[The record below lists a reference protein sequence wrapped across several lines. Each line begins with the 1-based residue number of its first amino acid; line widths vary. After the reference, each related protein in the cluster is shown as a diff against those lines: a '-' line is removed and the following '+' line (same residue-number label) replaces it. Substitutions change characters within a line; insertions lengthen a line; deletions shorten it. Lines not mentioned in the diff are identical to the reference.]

1 MPEPRS
7 RSRSGE
13 SCQQTSRVGYS
24 EAAARGPLA
33 RCYCG
38 ARGEKGGALDVRIS
52 LTEHLLVEANGTR
65 LDERRF
71 PGRQGRILF
80 AYLAAQNGRAV
91 PRDELAELLWG
102 DELPA
107 TWEKALRV
115 LMTKLR
121 ALLEECGID
130 GSSALTAAFGCYRLA
145 LPAGAW
151 IDVNAAANAVER
163 AEAARAAGALDEAR
177 AQASTAAELARRTF
191 LPGEDGSWV
200 EEQRRD
206 LRDILVR
213 ALECLRDT
221 ALADGELGDAVRY
234 AGEIT
239 ELEPFR
245 ESSYRAL
252 MQAHAAAG
260 NPAEALRVYE
270 RCRHFLAEELGAY
283 PSAESEAA
291 YLELLRSS
299 RGDPATEVDRV
310 ETDAHRPGLPPPI
323 GHEPPRFGRRKLA
336 GLVAGVLLLAAV
348 VAGAVAVAASNQRP
362 LEILPTSLVRLDPET
377 LEPSQVIR
385 IGPRADLLVVAGG
398 YVWITHGLLR
408 YTDDDY
414 LRDAGDRTLTRVD
427 PSTGA
432 ARVIGGGLAPCGIA
446 ADPSGDVWVANCFAS
461 GPGANVVR
469 VDARTLEF
477 EATWPVPAGD
487 GYYRGMAYGGGAL
500 WVADASGAGDSRRVN
515 VTQLNPRT
523 GARRSIRLAR
533 HASALAWSPSYGDLW
548 MTNFADTSV
557 SRMHAETEDSKT
569 FDSVA
574 KNPGALVVQDDAV
587 WVGDWNA
594 PAVLRLPAGET
605 GRAGRISLPM
615 TTRPGGIT
623 SVAAGAGGIWAAVPD
638 DRAVWRIDPT
648 THRTTRIG
656 LRYHPWGVAAGDEG
670 VWAVLR
676 SHNE

>member
-1 MPEPRS
+1 
-7 RSRSGE
+7 
-13 SCQQTSRVGYS
+13 
-24 EAAARGPLA
+24 
-33 RCYCG
+33 
-38 ARGEKGGALDVRIS
+38 
-52 LTEHLLVEANGTR
+52 
-65 LDERRF
+65 
-71 PGRQGRILF
+71 
-80 AYLAAQNGRAV
+80 
-91 PRDELAELLWG
+91 
-102 DELPA
+102 
-107 TWEKALRV
+107 LRV

-151 IDVNAAANAVER
+151 IDVDAAASAVDR

-191 LPGEDGSWV
+191 LPGEEGTWV

-213 ALECLRDT
+213 SLECLRDT
-221 ALADGELGDAVRY
+221 ALADGKLGDAVRH
-234 AGEIT
+234 AAEIT

-270 RCRHFLAEELGAY
+270 RCRRFLAEELGAY
-283 PSAESEAA
+283 PSVESEAA
-291 YLELLRSS
+291 YLEILQTS
-299 RGDPATEVDRV
+299 RDGPAAEVDRV
-310 ETDAHRPGLPPPI
+310 EADRLDPGLLPPA
-323 GHEPPRFGRRKLA
+323 GDEPPRLGRGK
-336 GLVAGVLLLAAV
+336 VAAL
-348 VAGAVAVAASNQRP
+348 VAGAVLLVAGGAGAFAVAASDQRP
-362 LEILPTSLVRLDPET
+362 LELLPNSLVRLDPET
-377 LEPSQVIR
+377 LEPSQVVR
-385 IGPRADLLVVAGG
+385 IGPRADLVAVAGG

-427 PSTGA
+427 PSTGE
-432 ARVIGGGLAPCGIA
+432 ARVVGGGLAPCGIA

-461 GPGANVVR
+461 ATGANVVR
-469 VDARTLEF
+469 VDATTLEF

-487 GYYRGMAYGGGAL
+487 GYYRGMAFGGGAL
-500 WVADASGAGDSRRVN
+500 WVADASGAGDFRRVN

-533 HASALAWSPSYGDLW
+533 HVSALAWADGYGDLW
-548 MTNFADTSV
+548 MTNFVDKSV
-557 SRMHAETEDSKT
+557 SRMHVATEQSKQ

-574 KNPGALVVQDDAV
+574 RNPGALVVDGDAV

-594 PAVLRLPAGET
+594 PAVLRLPADGT
-605 GRAGRISLPM
+605 RRAGRISLPM
-615 TTRPGGIT
+615 TTPGGIT

-638 DRAVWRIDPT
+638 DRAVWRIDPKT
-648 THRTTRIG
+648 NRTTRIG
-656 LRYHPWGVAAGDEG
+656 LPYHPWGVAVGDDG

-676 SHNE
+676 ERNE

>member
-1 MPEPRS
+1 
-7 RSRSGE
+7 
-13 SCQQTSRVGYS
+13 
-24 EAAARGPLA
+24 
-33 RCYCG
+33 
-38 ARGEKGGALDVRIS
+38 
-52 LTEHLLVEANGTR
+52 
-65 LDERRF
+65 
-71 PGRQGRILF
+71 
-80 AYLAAQNGRAV
+80 
-91 PRDELAELLWG
+91 
-102 DELPA
+102 
-107 TWEKALRV
+107 LRV

-151 IDVNAAANAVER
+151 IDVDAAASAVDR

-191 LPGEDGSWV
+191 LPGEEGTWV

-213 ALECLRDT
+213 SLECLRDT
-221 ALADGELGDAVRY
+221 ALADGKLGDAVRY
-234 AGEIT
+234 AAEIT

-270 RCRHFLAEELGAY
+270 RCRRFLAEELGAY
-283 PSAESEAA
+283 PSVESEAA
-291 YLELLRSS
+291 YLEILQTS
-299 RGDPATEVDRV
+299 RDGPAAEVDRV
-310 ETDAHRPGLPPPI
+310 EADRLDRGLLPPA
-323 GHEPPRFGRRKLA
+323 GDEPPRLGRGK
-336 GLVAGVLLLAAV
+336 VAAL
-348 VAGAVAVAASNQRP
+348 VAGAVLLVAGGAGAFAVAASDQRP
-362 LEILPTSLVRLDPET
+362 LELLPNSLVRLDPET
-377 LEPSQVIR
+377 LEPSQVVR
-385 IGPRADLLVVAGG
+385 IGPRADLVAVAGG

-427 PSTGA
+427 PSTGE
-432 ARVIGGGLAPCGIA
+432 ARVVGGGLAPCGIA

-461 GPGANVVR
+461 ATGANVVR
-469 VDARTLEF
+469 VDATTLEF

-487 GYYRGMAYGGGAL
+487 GYYRGMAFGGGAL
-500 WVADASGAGDSRRVN
+500 WVADASGAGDFRRVN

-533 HASALAWSPSYGDLW
+533 HVSALAWADGYGDLW
-548 MTNFADTSV
+548 MTNFVDKSV
-557 SRMHAETEDSKT
+557 SRMHVATEQSKQ

-574 KNPGALVVQDDAV
+574 RNPGALVVDGDAV

-594 PAVLRLPAGET
+594 PAVLRLPADGT
-605 GRAGRISLPM
+605 RRAGRISLPM
-615 TTRPGGIT
+615 TTPGGIT

-638 DRAVWRIDPT
+638 DRAVWRIDPKT
-648 THRTTRIG
+648 NRTTRIG
-656 LRYHPWGVAAGDEG
+656 LPYHPWGVAVGDDG

-676 SHNE
+676 ERNE

>member
-1 MPEPRS
+1 
-7 RSRSGE
+7 
-13 SCQQTSRVGYS
+13 V
-24 EAAARGPLA
+24 
-33 RCYCG
+33 
-38 ARGEKGGALDVRIS
+38 
-52 LTEHLLVEANGTR
+52 
-65 LDERRF
+65 
-71 PGRQGRILF
+71 F

-145 LPAGAW
+145 LPEGVW
-151 IDVNAAANAVER
+151 IDVDAATNAVER

-177 AQASTAAELARRTF
+177 AQASTATELARRTF
-191 LPGEDGSWV
+191 LPGEEGSWV

-221 ALADGELGDAVRY
+221 ALADGELGDAVRH

-270 RCRHFLAEELGAY
+270 RCRRFLADELGAY

-291 YLELLRSS
+291 YLEILRSS
-299 RGDPATEVDRV
+299 RGSPATEVDRI
-310 ETDAHRPGLPPPI
+310 ETDALRPGLPQPI
-323 GHEPPRFGRRKLA
+323 GDEPRRFGRRKLA

-348 VAGAVAVAASNQRP
+348 VAGAVAVAESDQRP
-362 LEILPTSLVRLDPET
+362 LAILPTSLVRLDPAT
-377 LEPSQVIR
+377 LEPSQVVE
-385 IGPRADLLVVAGG
+385 IGARADLVVVAGG

-408 YTDDDY
+408 YTDDDF

-427 PSTGA
+427 PSTGET
-432 ARVIGGGLAPCGIA
+432 RVVGGGLAPCGIA

-461 GPGANVVR
+461 ATGANVVR

-487 GYYRGMAYGGGAL
+487 GYYRGMAYGAGAL
-500 WVADASGAGDSRRVN
+500 WVADASGAGDHRRVN

-523 GARRSIRLAR
+523 GARRSIRFAR
-533 HASALAWSPSYGDLW
+533 HATALAWSETYGDLW
-548 MTNFADTSV
+548 MTNFADRSV
-557 SRMHAETEDSKT
+557 SRMHAATEDSMR

-574 KNPGALVVQDDAV
+574 KNPGALVVQGDAV

-594 PAVLRLPAGET
+594 PAVLRLPAVGT
-605 GRAGRISLPM
+605 GRAARIPLAK
-615 TTRPGGIT
+615 TGGIT

-638 DRAVWRIDPT
+638 DRAVWRIDPKT
-648 THRTTRIG
+648 NRVTRIG
-656 LRYHPWGVAAGDEG
+656 LPYHPWGVAVGDDG

-676 SHNE
+676 AHNE

>member
-1 MPEPRS
+1 
-7 RSRSGE
+7 
-13 SCQQTSRVGYS
+13 
-24 EAAARGPLA
+24 
-33 RCYCG
+33 
-38 ARGEKGGALDVRIS
+38 
-52 LTEHLLVEANGTR
+52 
-65 LDERRF
+65 
-71 PGRQGRILF
+71 
-80 AYLAAQNGRAV
+80 
-91 PRDELAELLWG
+91 
-102 DELPA
+102 
-107 TWEKALRV
+107 
-115 LMTKLR
+115 MTKLR

-145 LPAGAW
+145 LPVGAW
-151 IDVNAAANAVER
+151 IDVDAAASAVDR

-191 LPGEDGSWV
+191 LPGEEGTWV

-213 ALECLRDT
+213 SLECLRDT
-221 ALADGELGDAVRY
+221 ALADGKLGDAVRY
-234 AGEIT
+234 ATEIT

-270 RCRHFLAEELGAY
+270 RCRRFLAEELGAY
-283 PSAESEAA
+283 PSVESEAA
-291 YLELLRSS
+291 YLEILQTS
-299 RGDPATEVDRV
+299 RDGPAAEVDRV
-310 ETDAHRPGLPPPI
+310 EADRLDPGLLPPA
-323 GHEPPRFGRRKLA
+323 GDEPPRLGRGK
-336 GLVAGVLLLAAV
+336 VAAL
-348 VAGAVAVAASNQRP
+348 VAGAVLLVAGGAGAFAVAASDQRP
-362 LEILPTSLVRLDPET
+362 LELLPNSLVRLDPET
-377 LEPSQVIR
+377 LEPSQVVR
-385 IGPRADLLVVAGG
+385 IGPRADLVAVAGG

-427 PSTGA
+427 PSTGE
-432 ARVIGGGLAPCGIA
+432 ARVVGGGLAPCGIA

-461 GPGANVVR
+461 ATGANVVR
-469 VDARTLEF
+469 VDATTLEF

-487 GYYRGMAYGGGAL
+487 GYYRGMAFGGGAL
-500 WVADASGAGDSRRVN
+500 WVADASGAGDFRRVN

-533 HASALAWSPSYGDLW
+533 HVSALAWADGYGDLW
-548 MTNFADTSV
+548 MTNFVDKSV
-557 SRMHAETEDSKT
+557 SRMHVATEQSKQ

-574 KNPGALVVQDDAV
+574 RNPGALVVDGDAV

-594 PAVLRLPAGET
+594 PAVLRLPADGT
-605 GRAGRISLPM
+605 RRAGRISLPM
-615 TTRPGGIT
+615 TTPGGIT

-638 DRAVWRIDPT
+638 DRAVWRIDPKT
-648 THRTTRIG
+648 NRTTRIG
-656 LRYHPWGVAAGDEG
+656 LPYHPWGVAVGDDG

-676 SHNE
+676 ERNE

>member
-1 MPEPRS
+1 
-7 RSRSGE
+7 
-13 SCQQTSRVGYS
+13 
-24 EAAARGPLA
+24 
-33 RCYCG
+33 
-38 ARGEKGGALDVRIS
+38 
-52 LTEHLLVEANGTR
+52 
-65 LDERRF
+65 
-71 PGRQGRILF
+71 
-80 AYLAAQNGRAV
+80 
-91 PRDELAELLWG
+91 
-102 DELPA
+102 
-107 TWEKALRV
+107 LRV

-151 IDVNAAANAVER
+151 IDVDAAASAVDR

-191 LPGEDGSWV
+191 LPGEEGTWV

-213 ALECLRDT
+213 SLECLRDT
-221 ALADGELGDAVRY
+221 ALADGKLGDAVRY
-234 AGEIT
+234 AAEIT

-270 RCRHFLAEELGAY
+270 RCRRFLAEELGAY
-283 PSAESEAA
+283 PSVESEAA
-291 YLELLRSS
+291 YLEILQTS
-299 RGDPATEVDRV
+299 RDGPAAEVDRV
-310 ETDAHRPGLPPPI
+310 EADRLDPGLLPPA
-323 GHEPPRFGRRKLA
+323 GDEPPRLGRGK
-336 GLVAGVLLLAAV
+336 VAAL
-348 VAGAVAVAASNQRP
+348 VAGAVLLAAGGAGAFAVAASDQRP
-362 LEILPTSLVRLDPET
+362 LELLPNSLVRLDPET
-377 LEPSQVIR
+377 LEPSQVVR
-385 IGPRADLLVVAGG
+385 IGPRADLVAVAGG

-427 PSTGA
+427 PSTGE
-432 ARVIGGGLAPCGIA
+432 ARVVGGGLAPCGIA

-461 GPGANVVR
+461 ATGANVVR
-469 VDARTLEF
+469 VDATTLEF

-487 GYYRGMAYGGGAL
+487 GYYRGMAFGGGAL
-500 WVADASGAGDSRRVN
+500 WVADASGAGDFRRVN

-533 HASALAWSPSYGDLW
+533 HVSALAWADGYGDLW
-548 MTNFADTSV
+548 MTNFVDKSV
-557 SRMHAETEDSKT
+557 SRMHVATEQSKR

-574 KNPGALVVQDDAV
+574 RNPGALVVDGDAV

-594 PAVLRLPAGET
+594 PAVLRLPADGT
-605 GRAGRISLPM
+605 RRAGRISLPM
-615 TTRPGGIT
+615 TTPGGIT

-638 DRAVWRIDPT
+638 DRAVWRIDPKT
-648 THRTTRIG
+648 NRTTRIG
-656 LRYHPWGVAAGDEG
+656 LPYHPWGVAVGDDG

-676 SHNE
+676 ERNE

>member
-1 MPEPRS
+1 
-7 RSRSGE
+7 
-13 SCQQTSRVGYS
+13 
-24 EAAARGPLA
+24 
-33 RCYCG
+33 
-38 ARGEKGGALDVRIS
+38 
-52 LTEHLLVEANGTR
+52 
-65 LDERRF
+65 
-71 PGRQGRILF
+71 
-80 AYLAAQNGRAV
+80 
-91 PRDELAELLWG
+91 
-102 DELPA
+102 
-107 TWEKALRV
+107 
-115 LMTKLR
+115 MTKLR

-151 IDVNAAANAVER
+151 IDVDAAASAVDR

-191 LPGEDGSWV
+191 LPGEEGTWV

-213 ALECLRDT
+213 SLECLRDT
-221 ALADGELGDAVRY
+221 ALADGKLGDAVRY
-234 AGEIT
+234 AAEIT

-270 RCRHFLAEELGAY
+270 RCRRFLAEELGAY
-283 PSAESEAA
+283 PSVESEAA
-291 YLELLRSS
+291 YLEILQTS
-299 RGDPATEVDRV
+299 RDGPAAEVDRV
-310 ETDAHRPGLPPPI
+310 EADRLDPGLLPPA
-323 GHEPPRFGRRKLA
+323 GDEPPRLGRGK
-336 GLVAGVLLLAAV
+336 VAAL
-348 VAGAVAVAASNQRP
+348 VAGAVLLVAGGAGAFAVAASDQRP
-362 LEILPTSLVRLDPET
+362 LELLPNSLVRLDPET
-377 LEPSQVIR
+377 LEPSQVVR
-385 IGPRADLLVVAGG
+385 IGPRADLVAVAGG

-427 PSTGA
+427 PSTGE
-432 ARVIGGGLAPCGIA
+432 ARVVGGGLAPCGIA

-461 GPGANVVR
+461 ATGANVVR
-469 VDARTLEF
+469 VDATTLEF

-487 GYYRGMAYGGGAL
+487 GYYRGMAFGGGAL
-500 WVADASGAGDSRRVN
+500 WVADASGAGDFRRVN

-533 HASALAWSPSYGDLW
+533 HVSALAWADGYGDLW
-548 MTNFADTSV
+548 MTNFVDKSV
-557 SRMHAETEDSKT
+557 SRMHVATEQSKQ

-574 KNPGALVVQDDAV
+574 RNPGALVVDGDAV

-594 PAVLRLPAGET
+594 PAVLRLPADGT
-605 GRAGRISLPM
+605 RRAGRISLPM
-615 TTRPGGIT
+615 TTPGGIT

-638 DRAVWRIDPT
+638 DRAVWRIDPKT
-648 THRTTRIG
+648 NRTTRIG
-656 LRYHPWGVAAGDEG
+656 LPYHPWGVAVGDDG

-676 SHNE
+676 ERNE

>member
-1 MPEPRS
+1 M
-7 RSRSGE
+7 
-13 SCQQTSRVGYS
+13 
-24 EAAARGPLA
+24 
-33 RCYCG
+33 
-38 ARGEKGGALDVRIS
+38 
-52 LTEHLLVEANGTR
+52 
-65 LDERRF
+65 
-71 PGRQGRILF
+71 F

-91 PRDELAELLWG
+91 SRDELAELLWG

-151 IDVNAAANAVER
+151 IDVHAAANAVER
-163 AEAARAAGALDEAR
+163 AEAARAAGVHDEAR
-177 AQASTAAELARRTF
+177 AQASTAAELARRIF
-191 LPGEDGSWV
+191 LPGEEGSWV

-234 AGEIT
+234 AAEIT

-245 ESSYRAL
+245 ESSCRAL

-270 RCRHFLAEELGAY
+270 RCRRFLADELGAY
-283 PSAESEAA
+283 PSVESEAA
-291 YLELLRSS
+291 YLEILRSS
-299 RGDPATEVDRV
+299 RGSPAGEVDRV
-310 ETDAHRPGLPPPI
+310 EADGLGPGVLPPA
-323 GHEPPRFGRRKLA
+323 GDEPPRLGRGKVA
-336 GLVAGVLLLAAV
+336 ALVAGALLLAAV
-348 VAGAVAVAASNQRP
+348 GAGAFAIAASDQRP
-362 LEILPTSLVRLDPET
+362 PEILPTSLVRLDPET
-377 LEPSQVIR
+377 LEPSQVVR
-385 IGPRADLLVVAGG
+385 IGPRADLVAVAGG

-427 PSTGA
+427 PSTGE
-432 ARVIGGGLAPCGIA
+432 ARVVGGGLAPCGIA

-461 GPGANVVR
+461 ATGANVVR

-477 EATWPVPAGD
+477 KATWPVPAGD

-500 WVADASGAGDSRRVN
+500 WVADASGAGDLRRVK

-523 GARRSIRLAR
+523 GARRSIGLAR
-533 HASALAWSPSYGDLW
+533 HASALAWSAGYGDLW
-548 MTNFADTSV
+548 MTNFAHKSV

-574 KNPGALVVQDDAV
+574 KNPGALVVQGDAV
-587 WVGDWNA
+587 WVGDWNL
-594 PAVLRLPAGET
+594 PAVLRLPADGT

-638 DRAVWRIDPT
+638 DRAVWRIDPKT
-648 THRTTRIG
+648 NRTTRIG
-656 LRYHPWGVAAGDEG
+656 LRYHPWGVAVGDDG

-676 SHNE
+676 ERNE

>member
-1 MPEPRS
+1 
-7 RSRSGE
+7 
-13 SCQQTSRVGYS
+13 
-24 EAAARGPLA
+24 
-33 RCYCG
+33 
-38 ARGEKGGALDVRIS
+38 
-52 LTEHLLVEANGTR
+52 
-65 LDERRF
+65 
-71 PGRQGRILF
+71 
-80 AYLAAQNGRAV
+80 
-91 PRDELAELLWG
+91 
-102 DELPA
+102 
-107 TWEKALRV
+107 LRV

-151 IDVNAAANAVER
+151 IDVDAAASAVDR

-191 LPGEDGSWV
+191 LPGEEGTWV

-213 ALECLRDT
+213 SLECLRDT
-221 ALADGELGDAVRY
+221 ALADGKLGDAVRY
-234 AGEIT
+234 AAEIT

-270 RCRHFLAEELGAY
+270 RCRRFLAEELGAY
-283 PSAESEAA
+283 PSVESEAA
-291 YLELLRSS
+291 YLEILQTS
-299 RGDPATEVDRV
+299 RDGPAAEVDRV
-310 ETDAHRPGLPPPI
+310 EADRLDPGLLPPA
-323 GHEPPRFGRRKLA
+323 GDEPPRLGRGK
-336 GLVAGVLLLAAV
+336 VAAL
-348 VAGAVAVAASNQRP
+348 VAGAVLLAAGGAGAFAVAASDQRP
-362 LEILPTSLVRLDPET
+362 LELLPNSLVRLDPET
-377 LEPSQVIR
+377 LEPSQVVR
-385 IGPRADLLVVAGG
+385 IGPRADLVAVAGG

-427 PSTGA
+427 PSTGE
-432 ARVIGGGLAPCGIA
+432 ARVVGGGLAPCGIA

-461 GPGANVVR
+461 ATGANVVR
-469 VDARTLEF
+469 VDATTLEF

-487 GYYRGMAYGGGAL
+487 GYYRGMAFGGGAL
-500 WVADASGAGDSRRVN
+500 WVADASGAGDFRRVN

-533 HASALAWSPSYGDLW
+533 HVSALAWADGYGDLW
-548 MTNFADTSV
+548 MTNFVDKSV
-557 SRMHAETEDSKT
+557 SRMHVATEQSKQ

-574 KNPGALVVQDDAV
+574 RNPGALVVDGDAV

-594 PAVLRLPAGET
+594 PAVLRLPADGT
-605 GRAGRISLPM
+605 RRAGRISLPM
-615 TTRPGGIT
+615 TTPGGIT

-638 DRAVWRIDPT
+638 DRAVWRIDPKT
-648 THRTTRIG
+648 NRTTRIG
-656 LRYHPWGVAAGDEG
+656 LPYHPWGVAVGDDG

-676 SHNE
+676 ERNE

>member
-1 MPEPRS
+1 
-7 RSRSGE
+7 
-13 SCQQTSRVGYS
+13 
-24 EAAARGPLA
+24 
-33 RCYCG
+33 
-38 ARGEKGGALDVRIS
+38 
-52 LTEHLLVEANGTR
+52 
-65 LDERRF
+65 
-71 PGRQGRILF
+71 
-80 AYLAAQNGRAV
+80 
-91 PRDELAELLWG
+91 
-102 DELPA
+102 
-107 TWEKALRV
+107 
-115 LMTKLR
+115 MTKLR

-145 LPAGAW
+145 LPVGAW
-151 IDVNAAANAVER
+151 IDVDAAASAVDR

-191 LPGEDGSWV
+191 LPGEEGTWV

-213 ALECLRDT
+213 SLECLRDT
-221 ALADGELGDAVRY
+221 ALADGKLGDAVRY
-234 AGEIT
+234 AAEIT

-270 RCRHFLAEELGAY
+270 RCRRFLADELGAY
-283 PSAESEAA
+283 PSVESEAA
-291 YLELLRSS
+291 YLEILQTS
-299 RGDPATEVDRV
+299 RDGPAAEVDRV
-310 ETDAHRPGLPPPI
+310 EADRLDPGLLPPA
-323 GHEPPRFGRRKLA
+323 GDEPPRLGRGK
-336 GLVAGVLLLAAV
+336 VAAL
-348 VAGAVAVAASNQRP
+348 VAGAVLLVAGGAGAFAVAASDQRP
-362 LEILPTSLVRLDPET
+362 LELLPNSLVRLDPET
-377 LEPSQVIR
+377 LEPSQVVR
-385 IGPRADLLVVAGG
+385 IGPRADLVAVAGG

-427 PSTGA
+427 PSTGE
-432 ARVIGGGLAPCGIA
+432 ARVVGGGLAPCGIA

-461 GPGANVVR
+461 ATGANVVR
-469 VDARTLEF
+469 VDATTLEF

-487 GYYRGMAYGGGAL
+487 GYYRGMAFGGGAL
-500 WVADASGAGDSRRVN
+500 WVADASGAGDFRRVN

-533 HASALAWSPSYGDLW
+533 HVSALAWADGYGDLW
-548 MTNFADTSV
+548 MTNFVDKSV
-557 SRMHAETEDSKT
+557 SRMHVATEQSKQ

-574 KNPGALVVQDDAV
+574 RNPGALVVDGDAV

-594 PAVLRLPAGET
+594 PAVLRLPADGT
-605 GRAGRISLPM
+605 RRAGRISLPM
-615 TTRPGGIT
+615 TTPGGIT

-638 DRAVWRIDPT
+638 DRAVWRIDPKT
-648 THRTTRIG
+648 NRTTRIG
-656 LRYHPWGVAAGDEG
+656 LPYHPWGVAVGDDG

-676 SHNE
+676 ERNE

>member
-1 MPEPRS
+1 
-7 RSRSGE
+7 
-13 SCQQTSRVGYS
+13 
-24 EAAARGPLA
+24 
-33 RCYCG
+33 
-38 ARGEKGGALDVRIS
+38 
-52 LTEHLLVEANGTR
+52 
-65 LDERRF
+65 
-71 PGRQGRILF
+71 
-80 AYLAAQNGRAV
+80 
-91 PRDELAELLWG
+91 
-102 DELPA
+102 
-107 TWEKALRV
+107 LRV

-145 LPAGAW
+145 LPVGAW
-151 IDVNAAANAVER
+151 IDVDAAASAVDR

-177 AQASTAAELARRTF
+177 AQASTAAELARRIF
-191 LPGEDGSWV
+191 LPGEEGTWV

-213 ALECLRDT
+213 SLECLRDT
-221 ALADGELGDAVRY
+221 ALADGKLGDAVRY
-234 AGEIT
+234 AAEIT

-270 RCRHFLAEELGAY
+270 RCRRFLAEELGAY
-283 PSAESEAA
+283 PSVESEAA
-291 YLELLRSS
+291 YLEILQTS
-299 RGDPATEVDRV
+299 RDGPAAEVDRV
-310 ETDAHRPGLPPPI
+310 EADRLDPGLLPPA
-323 GHEPPRFGRRKLA
+323 GDEPPRLGRGK
-336 GLVAGVLLLAAV
+336 VAAL
-348 VAGAVAVAASNQRP
+348 VAGAVLLVAGGAGAFAVAASDQRP
-362 LEILPTSLVRLDPET
+362 LELLPNSLVRLDPET
-377 LEPSQVIR
+377 LEPSQVVR
-385 IGPRADLLVVAGG
+385 IGPRADLVAVAGG

-427 PSTGA
+427 PSTGE
-432 ARVIGGGLAPCGIA
+432 ARVVGGGLAPCGIA

-461 GPGANVVR
+461 ATGANVVR
-469 VDARTLEF
+469 VDATTLEF

-487 GYYRGMAYGGGAL
+487 GYYRGMAFGGGAL
-500 WVADASGAGDSRRVN
+500 WVADASGAGDFRRVN

-533 HASALAWSPSYGDLW
+533 HVSALAWADGYGDLW
-548 MTNFADTSV
+548 MTNFVDKSV
-557 SRMHAETEDSKT
+557 SRMHVATEQSKQ

-574 KNPGALVVQDDAV
+574 RNPGALVVDGDAV

-594 PAVLRLPAGET
+594 PAVLRLPADGT
-605 GRAGRISLPM
+605 RRAGRISLPM
-615 TTRPGGIT
+615 TTPGGIT

-638 DRAVWRIDPT
+638 DRAVWRIDPKT
-648 THRTTRIG
+648 NRTTRIG
-656 LRYHPWGVAAGDEG
+656 LPYHPWGVAVGDDG

-676 SHNE
+676 ERNE

>member
-1 MPEPRS
+1 
-7 RSRSGE
+7 
-13 SCQQTSRVGYS
+13 
-24 EAAARGPLA
+24 
-33 RCYCG
+33 
-38 ARGEKGGALDVRIS
+38 
-52 LTEHLLVEANGTR
+52 
-65 LDERRF
+65 
-71 PGRQGRILF
+71 
-80 AYLAAQNGRAV
+80 
-91 PRDELAELLWG
+91 
-102 DELPA
+102 
-107 TWEKALRV
+107 LRV

-145 LPAGAW
+145 LPVGAW
-151 IDVNAAANAVER
+151 IDVDAAASAVDR

-191 LPGEDGSWV
+191 LPGEEGTWV

-213 ALECLRDT
+213 SLECLRDT
-221 ALADGELGDAVRY
+221 ALADGKLGDAVRY
-234 AGEIT
+234 AAEIT

-270 RCRHFLAEELGAY
+270 RCRRFLAEELGAY
-283 PSAESEAA
+283 PSVESEAA
-291 YLELLRSS
+291 YLEILQTS
-299 RGDPATEVDRV
+299 RDGPAAEVDRV
-310 ETDAHRPGLPPPI
+310 EADRLDPGLLPPA
-323 GHEPPRFGRRKLA
+323 GDEPPRLGRGK
-336 GLVAGVLLLAAV
+336 VAAL
-348 VAGAVAVAASNQRP
+348 VAGAVLLVAGGAGAFAVAASDQRP
-362 LEILPTSLVRLDPET
+362 LELLPNSLVRLDPET
-377 LEPSQVIR
+377 LEPSQVVR
-385 IGPRADLLVVAGG
+385 IGPRADLVAVAGG

-427 PSTGA
+427 PSTGE
-432 ARVIGGGLAPCGIA
+432 ARVVGGGLAPCGIA

-461 GPGANVVR
+461 ATGANVVR
-469 VDARTLEF
+469 VDATTLEF

-487 GYYRGMAYGGGAL
+487 GYYRGMAFGGGAL
-500 WVADASGAGDSRRVN
+500 WVADASGAGDFRRVN

-533 HASALAWSPSYGDLW
+533 HVSALAWADGYGDLW
-548 MTNFADTSV
+548 MTNFVDKSV
-557 SRMHAETEDSKT
+557 SRMHVATEQSKR

-574 KNPGALVVQDDAV
+574 RNPGALVVDGDAV

-594 PAVLRLPAGET
+594 PAVLRLPADGT
-605 GRAGRISLPM
+605 RRAGRISLPM
-615 TTRPGGIT
+615 TTPGGIT

-638 DRAVWRIDPT
+638 DRAVWRIDPKT
-648 THRTTRIG
+648 NRTTRIG
-656 LRYHPWGVAAGDEG
+656 LPYHPWGVAVGDDG

-676 SHNE
+676 ERNE

>member
-1 MPEPRS
+1 
-7 RSRSGE
+7 
-13 SCQQTSRVGYS
+13 
-24 EAAARGPLA
+24 
-33 RCYCG
+33 
-38 ARGEKGGALDVRIS
+38 
-52 LTEHLLVEANGTR
+52 
-65 LDERRF
+65 
-71 PGRQGRILF
+71 
-80 AYLAAQNGRAV
+80 
-91 PRDELAELLWG
+91 
-102 DELPA
+102 
-107 TWEKALRV
+107 LRV

-145 LPAGAW
+145 LPVGAW
-151 IDVNAAANAVER
+151 IDVDAAASAVDR

-191 LPGEDGSWV
+191 LPGEEGTWV

-213 ALECLRDT
+213 SLECLRDT
-221 ALADGELGDAVRY
+221 ALADGKLGDAVRY
-234 AGEIT
+234 AAEIT

-270 RCRHFLAEELGAY
+270 RCRRFLAEELGAY
-283 PSAESEAA
+283 PSVESEAA
-291 YLELLRSS
+291 YLEILQTS
-299 RGDPATEVDRV
+299 RDGPAAEVDRV
-310 ETDAHRPGLPPPI
+310 EADRLDPGLLPPA
-323 GHEPPRFGRRKLA
+323 GDEPPGLGRGK
-336 GLVAGVLLLAAV
+336 VAAL
-348 VAGAVAVAASNQRP
+348 VAGAVLLAAGGAGAFAVAASDQRP
-362 LEILPTSLVRLDPET
+362 LELLPNSLVRLDPET
-377 LEPSQVIR
+377 LEPSQVVR
-385 IGPRADLLVVAGG
+385 IGPRADLVAVAGG

-427 PSTGA
+427 PSTGE
-432 ARVIGGGLAPCGIA
+432 ARVVGGGLAPCGIA

-461 GPGANVVR
+461 ATGANVVR
-469 VDARTLEF
+469 VDATTLEF

-487 GYYRGMAYGGGAL
+487 GYYRGMAFGGGAL
-500 WVADASGAGDSRRVN
+500 WVADASGAGDFRRVN

-533 HASALAWSPSYGDLW
+533 HVSALAWADGYGDLW
-548 MTNFADTSV
+548 MTNFVDKSV
-557 SRMHAETEDSKT
+557 SRMHVATEQSKQ

-574 KNPGALVVQDDAV
+574 RNPGALVVDGDAV

-594 PAVLRLPAGET
+594 PAVLRLPADGT
-605 GRAGRISLPM
+605 RRAGRISLPM
-615 TTRPGGIT
+615 TTPGGIT

-638 DRAVWRIDPT
+638 DRAVWRIDPKT
-648 THRTTRIG
+648 NRTTRIG
-656 LRYHPWGVAAGDEG
+656 LPYHPWGVAVGDDG

-676 SHNE
+676 ERNE

>member
-1 MPEPRS
+1 
-7 RSRSGE
+7 
-13 SCQQTSRVGYS
+13 
-24 EAAARGPLA
+24 
-33 RCYCG
+33 
-38 ARGEKGGALDVRIS
+38 
-52 LTEHLLVEANGTR
+52 
-65 LDERRF
+65 
-71 PGRQGRILF
+71 
-80 AYLAAQNGRAV
+80 
-91 PRDELAELLWG
+91 
-102 DELPA
+102 
-107 TWEKALRV
+107 LRV

-145 LPAGAW
+145 LPVGAW
-151 IDVNAAANAVER
+151 IDVDAAASAVDR

-191 LPGEDGSWV
+191 LPGEEGTWV

-206 LRDILVR
+206 LRDVLVR
-213 ALECLRDT
+213 SLECLRDT
-221 ALADGELGDAVRY
+221 ALADGKLGDAVRY
-234 AGEIT
+234 AAEIT

-270 RCRHFLAEELGAY
+270 RCRRFLAEELGAY
-283 PSAESEAA
+283 PSVESEAA
-291 YLELLRSS
+291 YLEILQTS
-299 RGDPATEVDRV
+299 RDGPAAEVDRV
-310 ETDAHRPGLPPPI
+310 EADRLDPGLLPPA
-323 GHEPPRFGRRKLA
+323 GDEPPRLGRGK
-336 GLVAGVLLLAAV
+336 VAAL
-348 VAGAVAVAASNQRP
+348 VAGAVLLVAGGAGAFAVAASDQRP
-362 LEILPTSLVRLDPET
+362 LELLPNSLVRLDPET
-377 LEPSQVIR
+377 LEPSQVVR
-385 IGPRADLLVVAGG
+385 IGPRADLVAVAGG

-427 PSTGA
+427 PSTGE
-432 ARVIGGGLAPCGIA
+432 ARVVGGGLAPCGIA

-461 GPGANVVR
+461 ATGANVVR
-469 VDARTLEF
+469 VDATTLEF

-487 GYYRGMAYGGGAL
+487 GYYRGMAFGGGAL
-500 WVADASGAGDSRRVN
+500 WVADASGAGDFRRVN

-533 HASALAWSPSYGDLW
+533 HVSALAWADGYGDLW
-548 MTNFADTSV
+548 MTNFVDKSV
-557 SRMHAETEDSKT
+557 SRMHVATEQSKQ

-574 KNPGALVVQDDAV
+574 RNPGALVVDGDAV

-594 PAVLRLPAGET
+594 PAVLRLPADGT
-605 GRAGRISLPM
+605 RRAGRISLPM
-615 TTRPGGIT
+615 TTPGGIT

-638 DRAVWRIDPT
+638 DRAVWRIDPKT
-648 THRTTRIG
+648 NRTTRIG
-656 LRYHPWGVAAGDEG
+656 LPYHPWGVAVGDDG

-676 SHNE
+676 ERNE

>member
-1 MPEPRS
+1 
-7 RSRSGE
+7 
-13 SCQQTSRVGYS
+13 
-24 EAAARGPLA
+24 
-33 RCYCG
+33 
-38 ARGEKGGALDVRIS
+38 
-52 LTEHLLVEANGTR
+52 
-65 LDERRF
+65 
-71 PGRQGRILF
+71 
-80 AYLAAQNGRAV
+80 
-91 PRDELAELLWG
+91 
-102 DELPA
+102 
-107 TWEKALRV
+107 LRV

-145 LPAGAW
+145 LPVGAW
-151 IDVNAAANAVER
+151 IDVDAAASAVDR

-191 LPGEDGSWV
+191 LPGEEGTWV

-213 ALECLRDT
+213 SLECLRDT
-221 ALADGELGDAVRY
+221 ALADGKLGDAVRH
-234 AGEIT
+234 AAEIT

-270 RCRHFLAEELGAY
+270 RCRRFLAEELGAY
-283 PSAESEAA
+283 PSVESEAA
-291 YLELLRSS
+291 YLEILQTS
-299 RGDPATEVDRV
+299 RDGPAAEVDRV
-310 ETDAHRPGLPPPI
+310 EADRLDPGLLPPA
-323 GHEPPRFGRRKLA
+323 GDEPPRLGRGK
-336 GLVAGVLLLAAV
+336 VAAL
-348 VAGAVAVAASNQRP
+348 VAGAVLLVAGGAGAFAVAASDQRP
-362 LEILPTSLVRLDPET
+362 LELLPNSLVRLDPET
-377 LEPSQVIR
+377 LEPSQVVR
-385 IGPRADLLVVAGG
+385 IGPRADLVAVAGG

-427 PSTGA
+427 PSTGE
-432 ARVIGGGLAPCGIA
+432 ARVVGGGLAPCGIA

-461 GPGANVVR
+461 ATGANVVR
-469 VDARTLEF
+469 VDATTLEF

-487 GYYRGMAYGGGAL
+487 GYYRGMAFGGGAL
-500 WVADASGAGDSRRVN
+500 WVADASGAGDFRRVN

-533 HASALAWSPSYGDLW
+533 HVSALAWADGYGDLW
-548 MTNFADTSV
+548 MTNFVDKSV
-557 SRMHAETEDSKT
+557 SRMHVATEQSKQ

-574 KNPGALVVQDDAV
+574 RNPGALVVDGDAV

-594 PAVLRLPAGET
+594 PAVLRLPADGT
-605 GRAGRISLPM
+605 RRAGRISLPM
-615 TTRPGGIT
+615 TTPGGIT

-638 DRAVWRIDPT
+638 DRAVWRIDPKT
-648 THRTTRIG
+648 NRTTRIG
-656 LRYHPWGVAAGDEG
+656 LPYHPWGVAVGDDG

-676 SHNE
+676 ERNE